1 VNVAR
6 QASATDQRL
15 IVQRVAMVV
24 AVLAVP
30 ASAWFLDP
38 RYVVA
43 ALAVALSLAAV
54 LIYPVAGPVLLAFAV
69 PWTSGFSA
77 TIGGFPLTYTDAVIG
92 VLVAAWLVRWNIHRL
107 PLFSTFLWI
116 PYLLAFLAAIALSA
130 TQASDQHAALRELVK
145 WVEVAGVY
153 VATAAAVRTR
163 RDLALVLTA
172 LLVAGVSQAILGFV
186 QVVTDQGP
194 AAFQHGLVLRA
205 YGSFDQ
211 PNPYAGFLNMMLAPA
226 VALALFARRPD
237 VRWASGAGAA
247 LMLTAI
253 FLSQS
258 RGAFLATV
266 VGMSCLIAIGSARG
280 QRWTLGGVFAA
291 IGVAWGSPYGLVSQ
305 GPVDRV
311 LSAMGL
317 SGVSFGN
324 VTDANFS
331 AVERAA
337 HWLTGVR
344 EFSLHPF
351 LGVGIG
357 NYASAYPALHPRG
370 WYDPLSH
377 AHNYYINIAAEA
389 GILGLTTYLFVT
401 ASAVWY
407 SYVLARRAE
416 QDLCRCAALGVLGA
430 LATTDF
436 HNLFDVLYVHGMAGM
451 IGLLMGL
458 VPAAAALEVFNRCGS
473 LKEPAVQVS

>member
-6 QASATDQRL
+6 QARATDQRVF
-15 IVQRVAMVV
+15 VQRVAPVV
-24 AVLAVP
+24 VVLAVP
-30 ASAWFLDP
+30 ASAWFVDP
-38 RYVVA
+38 RYVA
-43 ALAVALSLAAV
+43 AAIAVAVSLAGV
-54 LIYPVAGPVLLAFAV
+54 LLYPVAGPVLLAFAV
-69 PWTSGFSA
+69 PWTTGFSA
-77 TIGGFPLTYTDAVIG
+77 TIGGFPLTYTDAVIA
-92 VLVAAWLVRWNIHRL
+92 VLVAAWLVQWNVHRL
-107 PLFSTFLWI
+107 PLFSMLLWT
-116 PYLLAFLAAIALSA
+116 PYLLAFLVAISLSA
-130 TQASDQHAALRELVK
+130 TQASDQHAALREIVK
-145 WVEVAGVY
+145 WGEMAGVY

-163 RDLALVLTA
+163 RDLALVLAA
-172 LLVAGVSQAILGFV
+172 LLVAGISQAILGFV

-226 VALALFARRPD
+226 VALTLFARRPD
-237 VRWASGAGAA
+237 VRCASGVGAA
-247 LMLTAI
+247 VMLAAI

-266 VGMSCLIAIGSARG
+266 VGMSCLIAVGSRRG
-280 QRWTLGGVFAA
+280 RRWTIAGVFA
-291 IGVAWGSPYGLVSQ
+291 GMGLAWGSSYGLVPQ
-305 GPVDRV
+305 GPVGRV
-311 LSAMGL
+311 LSAVGL
-317 SGVSFGN
+317 GGVSFGN

-389 GILGLTTYLFVT
+389 GIVGLTAYLFVA

-430 LATTDF
+430 LATTNF
-436 HNLFDVLYVHGMAGM
+436 HNLFDVLYVHGMAGT

-458 VPAAAALEVFNRCGS
+458 VPAAAALEVIDRCGPS
-473 LKEPAVQVS
+473 KEPAVQVS